1 LPLSTPLPRKAALIW
16 QRRRP
21 SPTRT
26 AANVVAYLGLPHP
39 EREFLKA
46 RLTLQIYRDIKARDL
61 TQVQAGEFLGIKQC
75 HVSLLMR
82 NRSHIPP
89 VEAFRPH
96 CVTVNVPSW
105 NGYLS
110 SSSVFVKRAAD

>member
-1 LPLSTPLPRKAALIW
+1 
-16 QRRRP
+16 
-21 SPTRT
+21 
-26 AANVVAYLGLPHP
+26 
-39 EREFLKA
+39 
-46 RLTLQIYRDIKARDL
+46 
-61 TQVQAGEFLGIKQC
+61 
-75 HVSLLMR
+75 VSLLMR